1 MLKPSFT
8 SVAFRAV
15 PVFAVLFLGLLA
27 YHFGYH
33 PLPENWPSGTVSGRI
48 VGFGPH
54 SAFGSQS
61 SAVQPLHSLCEP
73 AAHPVGRDAYGRRI
87 PLSWASTLLEHD
99 FRHWS
104 IGNGVLRAD
113 LDELRWNGRYK
124 VGLKSDAFRFQI
136 VNGTVW
142 IDTSVMQPHGKGPI
156 KWFPASAGPGNMA
169 TAGRVPLAMVALA
182 EVARIYKGQLPD
194 VDAVLNLADVPF
206 LPGAPSGHAHTA
218 DSLPKKDAGKQ
229 PALPPPLLG
238 MCSNAEHYDLT
249 FPDWSFWGLPALPL
263 QFGLSP
269 KDSTWEGQRQHLLKG
284 SARMPLANRKPA
296 LIYRGRATTEGD
308 KWRKEV
314 VQCGSKA
321 PPHIRSLMDTKSV
334 TWLDTQNIIK
344 ADVVCSWRYVIYIE
358 SAGWSASLKYR
369 LACGSVLLQVAPRL
383 WEWFSRGL
391 VRGTHFLQVP
401 TDPPSALCPSTLATL
416 STLELKRLHFASGT
430 GYVQGNTSAPGHEI
444 QHSNSSQADRH
455 IAGHPEDGS
464 RQQQMAAAVAA
475 AAADVKAEARAA
487 SPEDMSAALTD
498 FVDSKLRMQDVR
510 EYIVDLLWKLSE
522 VQHFNVTPSTGAKLM
537 THRSIL
543 DAFIFDRDR
552 QEVMAAYPWLSCG
565 LDGSSP

>member
-8 SVAFRAV
+8 SVAVRAV
-15 PVFAVLFLGLLA
+15 PVFAVVFAGLLV

-33 PLPENWPSGTVSGRI
+33 SLPQNRPSGTVSGRA
-48 VGFGPH
+48 VGFGQH
-54 SAFGSQS
+54 SASGSQS
-61 SAVQPLHSLCEP
+61 SVVQPLRSLCEP
-73 AAHPVGRDAYGRRI
+73 ATNPVGRDAYGRRI

-104 IGNGVLRAD
+104 ISNGVQRAD
-113 LDELRWNGRYK
+113 LNELRWNGRYK

-136 VNGTVW
+136 VNGIVW
-142 IDTSVMQPHGKGPI
+142 IDFSVMQPRGMGPI
-156 KWFPASAGPGNMA
+156 KWFPSSAGPGNMA
-169 TAGRVPLAMVALA
+169 TAGRVPLAMIALA
-182 EVARIYKGQLPD
+182 EVARNYKGQLPD

-206 LPGAPSGHAHTA
+206 LPGAPSGHADA
-218 DSLPKKDAGKQ
+218 FFQKDAGNH

-238 MCSNAEHYDLT
+238 MCSNADHYDLT

-263 QFGLSP
+263 QFGLSQ
-269 KDSTWEGQRQHLLKG
+269 KDSTWEGQRQHLLKA

-296 LIYRGRATTEGD
+296 LLYRGRATTAGD

-321 PPHIRSLMDTKSV
+321 PRYIRSLMDTKSV
-334 TWLDTQNIIK
+334 TWLDTQNIVK
-344 ADVVCSWRYVIYIE
+344 ADVVCSWRYLVYIE

-401 TDPPSALCPSTLATL
+401 NDPPSALCPSTLATL
-416 STLELKRLHFASGT
+416 SALEMKRLHFASGT
-430 GYVQGNTSAPGHEI
+430 GYVQGNASAAGLETRHK
-444 QHSNSSQADRH
+444 NSSPADRSMP
-455 IAGHPEDGS
+455 GHPEDGS

-475 AAADVKAEARAA
+475 VAADVTAEARAA
-487 SPEDMSAALTD
+487 IPEDMSAALTD

-510 EYIVDLLWKLSE
+510 EYIVDLLWKLSD
-522 VQHFNVTPSTGAKLM
+522 VQHFNVTPSKGAKVM

-543 DAFIFDRDR
+543 DAFMFDRDR
-552 QEVMAAYPWLSCG
+552 QEVAAAYPWLRCG